1 MNIRASH
8 QPCWLCVDEVQFLF
22 CSVLF
27 CSVLF
32 CSDLGCA
39 DSVQLLVRLQQAILQ
54 PCASYAC
61 EVWAP
66 ASACIGPFR
75 NLQQL
80 QRAFLCRACRVKKSV
95 PVDIIFQEL
104 QQMRWHDFWWRRV
117 SSFWSALVEA
127 DTGSLHSIIFHD
139 AVQLAL
145 AGCKFSW
152 AAQVLQCFSAL
163 GEPLPLVADAPIA
176 IDINLLQELFL
187 RDRLASFDS
196 LPQDPRLA
204 PSAGVKLCTYHRW
217 FGRPRNAA
225 CPSYWESPMGNAKL
239 HRILRFRMGSHHLP
253 VEEGRHFNLPR
264 ASRVCNLCNTDA
276 LGDERHM
283 LLECPALADLR
294 LQFSSLLLPCSGVM
308 RRLLWAKDQHE
319 VCRYIIACLDRMSS
333 H

>member
-1 MNIRASH
+1 M
-8 QPCWLCVDEVQFLF
+8 
-22 CSVLF
+22 
-27 CSVLF
+27 
-32 CSDLGCA
+32 
-39 DSVQLLVRLQQAILQ
+39 RLQQAILQ

-80 QRAFLCRACRVKKSV
+80 QRTFLRRACRVKKSV

-104 QQMRWHDFWWRRV
+104 QQMRWHDLWWRRV
-117 SSFWSALVEA
+117 SSFWPALVEA

-139 AVQLAL
+139 AIQLAL

-163 GEPLPLVADAPIA
+163 GEPLPLIADASIA
-176 IDINLLQELFL
+176 IDIDLLQEFFL
-187 RDRLASFDS
+187 QDRLASFDS

-204 PSAGVKLCTYHRW
+204 PSAGVKLCTHHRW
-217 FGRPRNAA
+217 FGRPQNAA

-239 HRILRFRMGSHHLP
+239 HRIFRFRMGSHHLP
-253 VEEGRHFNLPR
+253 IEEGRHFNLPR
-264 ASRVCNLCNTDA
+264 ASRICNLCNTDA

-283 LLECPALADLR
+283 LLRYPALADLR
-294 LQFSSLLLPCSGVM
+294 LRFSSLLLSYSSVM

-319 VCRYIIACLDRMSS
+319 VCRYIIACLDRGSS
-333 H
+333 YAFRSNHPRNKRKRILLMRQPFCSSQLSALPLDLE

>member
-1 MNIRASH
+1 M
-8 QPCWLCVDEVQFLF
+8 
-22 CSVLF
+22 
-27 CSVLF
+27 
-32 CSDLGCA
+32 
-39 DSVQLLVRLQQAILQ
+39 
-54 PCASYAC
+54 
-61 EVWAP
+61 
-66 ASACIGPFR
+66 
-75 NLQQL
+75 
-80 QRAFLCRACRVKKSV
+80 
-95 PVDIIFQEL
+95 
-104 QQMRWHDFWWRRV
+104 
-117 SSFWSALVEA
+117 
-127 DTGSLHSIIFHD
+127 
-139 AVQLAL
+139 
-145 AGCKFSW
+145 
-152 AAQVLQCFSAL
+152 
-163 GEPLPLVADAPIA
+163 VADAPIA
-176 IDINLLQELFL
+176 IDIDLLQELFL

-217 FGRPRNAA
+217 FGRPQNAA

-294 LQFSSLLLPCSGVM
+294 LQFSSLLLPCSSVM

-319 VCRYIIACLDRMSS
+319 VCRYIIACLDRMSL